1 MTIEVKQTPEEVF
14 SGVQYEGVK
23 TLKLLA
29 GNGECELV
37 PKAGFEPAH
46 PCGR

>member
-23 TLKLLA
+23 TLTLLRDW
-29 GNGECELV
+29 GM
-37 PKAGFEPAH
+37 
-46 PCGR
+46 